1 MTGWPASAAHCEPGL
16 RRTRSRQ
23 RGADP
28 AVPPTIDDL
37 TSRALGKLASYKKP
51 TGIVILDQLQ
61 RHAAGKALK
70 HELRAR

>member
-1 MTGWPASAAHCEPGL
+1 
-16 RRTRSRQ
+16 
-23 RGADP
+23 
-28 AVPPTIDDL
+28 VPPTIDDL